1 MRKHSKQGNQPAA
14 ESAYRRKRGNGII
27 SVAIILMF
35 ALILQGCQLRTLE
48 TSTNDP
54 ISSTD
59 STSDHASTED
69 STTSKT
75 EDTSQSEDTT
85 QSDSE
90 TISDTTSESES
101 STEQSDTT
109 EDTSNTEQTNQ
120 PTTTKRQVQTTT
132 KPPSTT
138 AAPTTTTTTA
148 APTTT
153 TTAAPTTT
161 TTAAPKPSGGSFPY
175 KNYGAFF
182 RDNYGSNANH
192 VVADYGDIITV
203 TLDVGS
209 TPNGVALVKVD
220 KLPGSV
226 QCVVQLS
233 KDGSM
238 YQYHLNKRGT
248 FVGIPLQMGNGTYQI
263 AVAYNAG
270 DGTYPA
276 PLVHSFSVSLASSL
290 KPYTASSI
298 ISDFSYGSSA
308 VATANSLAGGQST
321 LDGKI
326 DAVYNWITKNISY
339 NRSLASQITNG
350 QVTSYLPNPDQTM
363 STRTGICYDYAS
375 LMCAMLRSQGI
386 ATRMLHGKTPQ
397 GYHAW
402 NEVYM
407 DGVGWVVVA
416 GFSWNELSGGSWVRF
431 DTTFAAGG
439 MSSQEIK
446 DNSYSITRVF

>member
-14 ESAYRRKRGNGII
+14 ESACRRKRGNGII

-75 EDTSQSEDTT
+75 EDTSQSENTT

-120 PTTTKRQVQTTT
+120 PTTTKRPVQTTT

-138 AAPTTTTTTA
+138 AAPTTTTTA

-209 TPNGVALVKVD
+209 TPNGVALVKID

-276 PLVHSFSVSLASSL
+276 PMVHSFSVSLASSL
-290 KPYTASSI
+290 KPYSTSSI

-350 QVTSYLPNPDQTM
+350 QVTSYLPDPDQTM

-375 LMCAMLRSQGI
+375 LICAMLSSQGI
-386 ATRMLHGKTPQ
+386 ATRMLNGKTQ
-397 GYHAW
+397 
-402 NEVYM
+402 
-407 DGVGWVVVA
+407 
-416 GFSWNELSGGSWVRF
+416 
-431 DTTFAAGG
+431 
-439 MSSQEIK
+439 Q
-446 DNSYSITRVF
+446 